1 MISLF
6 AVHIQIFKKKKKKL
20 RSRYISRYQKIKI
33 YVIFKELLLLRS
45 TKINSMNII
54 QIQYEFHLK

>member
-6 AVHIQIFKKKKKKL
+6 AVHIQIFKKKKL
-20 RSRYISRYQKIKI
+20 RSRYISGYQKIKI
-33 YVIFKELLLLRS
+33 YIIFKELLLLRS